1 MLDSDANT
9 AKTLTLVAIILQVVF
24 FVIGIFAVA
33 ALSLIT
39 AGVTTT
45 TSPGGT
51 VTTTA
56 PVGVGIFGAVFGGIF
71 LIGLL
76 WILLDYF
83 LIYKKL
89 AEDKVEEAET
99 PALVLG
105 IFWKRA
111 NKWGATLGMIGGLGI
126 TFYYMTQTQ
135 PWLRGLFGV
144 TKPMADAIWWDINPI
159 SAGMFGVPL
168 GFVIIIVV
176 SLLTPAP
183 EKDTQELVEHV
194 RYPHLRGDINTQ
206 AT

>member
-105 IFWKRA
+105 IIQLIF
-111 NKWGATLGMIGGLGI
+111 GGVITGI
-126 TFYYMTQTQ
+126 LVIVAYVKIKDSV
-135 PWLRGLFGV
+135 RNRRNAAV
-144 TKPMADAIWWDINPI
+144 TA
-159 SAGMFGVPL
+159 
-168 GFVIIIVV
+168 
-176 SLLTPAP
+176 AP
-183 EKDTQELVEHV
+183 RLQ
-194 RYPHLRGDINTQ
+194 
-206 AT
+206 